1 MKAFSR
7 VLLVLMVLFCVLHAI
22 DFIAYGQK
30 LQNALASVGF
40 GLMAYGTWRDPASRS
55 AGEGVVAQDKLA
67 RYLSGTGALLVA
79 VYFVLRFTG
88 TSI

>member
-7 VLLVLMVLFCVLHAI
+7 VILVLLVLFSALHAI

-40 GLMAYGTWRDPASRS
+40 GLMAYGSWREERRAAEGATAVRDRRARGVGI
-55 AGEGVVAQDKLA
+55 AGMV
-67 RYLSGTGALLVA
+67 LVT

-88 TSI
+88 R

>member
-7 VLLVLMVLFCVLHAI
+7 VILVLLVLFSVLHAI
-22 DFIAYGQK
+22 DFIAYGHK

-40 GLMAYGTWRDPASRS
+40 GLMAYGSWREERRGADGAESVRDRWGRS
-55 AGEGVVAQDKLA
+55 VGIAGMV
-67 RYLSGTGALLVA
+67 LVT

-88 TSI
+88 R